1 MILKPNTTLMQEE
14 SLNYNNSDNSDENFD
29 EEGDL
34 EIDLDYN
41 KYDNDHSE
49 EPLDL
54 SMKSVH
60 NVSKPY
66 DNQNDCIRKAKLP
79 TIDNLPTFNFSV
91 FENNNERLETNDN
104 KGKTMTEQ
112 EVSRMLDP
120 YVKSVHKKFS
130 CTVCDMKFVTK
141 VKAVTHVE
149 NKHVDCLQYKC
160 PLCRASKGTR
170 LAYESHLRRGHGA
183 KVAQYSPHIRCKK
196 QFLVKS
202 EAQSSK
208 IETEV
213 CQPYDLQFVTFLR
226 HILSMGKEVNQSSNN
241 WQEIIIPCAD
251 WVDQE
256 QSIFRINNRQEFCL
270 RWYKFK
276 VCFPY
281 SINSVLI
288 IFFFSLFRVSRLSP
302 GIVFTNLSSLS
313 SSPGISLRSSLVTLS
328 SKSFVSKNFFLKEFY
343 VKSSGILAICNI

>member
-1 MILKPNTTLMQEE
+1 LKPNTVLLQEE
-14 SLNYNNSDNSDENFD
+14 CLNYSNSNSDNSDENFE

-41 KYDNDHSE
+41 NYDDHNND

-54 SMKSVH
+54 SIKSI
-60 NVSKPY
+60 NKTF
-66 DNQNDCIRKAKLP
+66 DDQDDDIRKAKLP
-79 TIDNLPTFNFSV
+79 TIDIQPAFNFSD
-91 FENNNERLETNDN
+91 FENNNERVEQFDN
-104 KGKTMTEQ
+104 KGKVMTEQ

-130 CTVCDMKFVTK
+130 CTVCEMKFVSK
-141 VKAVTHVE
+141 LKAVTHVE

-183 KVAQYSPHIRCKK
+183 KVNQYSPHIRCKK

-202 EAQSSK
+202 EAQNSK

-226 HILSMGKEVNQSSNN
+226 HILSTSKEVNQSNNN
-241 WQEIIIPCAD
+241 WQGMVIPCAD

-256 QSIFRINNRQEFCL
+256 QSIFRINNRHEFSL

-276 VCFPY
+276 GVESESWDCLYKSVVAEF
-281 SINSVLI
+281 INRN
-288 IFFFSLFRVSRLSP
+288 IFKKLPGDLVFQVFCIKKLLS
-302 GIVFTNLSSLS
+302 
-313 SSPGISLRSSLVTLS
+313 
-328 SKSFVSKNFFLKEFY
+328 
-343 VKSSGILAICNI
+343 